1 MSFKKSSDLPMNSKR
16 LFEENEA
23 KIKFMNYKS
32 QNLIFFNDNLPHYEE
47 EDDSNKANLAEIGN
61 CPTKKLNF
69 FNGVNSFKRDNQEK
83 NFNSYLFQSK

>member
-23 KIKFMNYKS
+23 KIKLMNYKS
-32 QNLIFFNDNLPHYEE
+32 QNVIFFNDNLPHFEE
-47 EDDSNKANLAEIGN
+47 EDDNSNKANLAEIGN

-69 FNGVNSFKRDNQEK
+69 FKV
-83 NFNSYLFQSK
+83 

>member
-32 QNLIFFNDNLPHYEE
+32 QNVIFFNDNLPHYEE

-69 FNGVNSFKRDNQEK
+69 FNGVNSSNQEK

>member
-32 QNLIFFNDNLPHYEE
+32 QNVIFFNDNLPHFEE

-69 FNGVNSFKRDNQEK
+69 FNGVNSSNQEK

>member
-32 QNLIFFNDNLPHYEE
+32 QNVIFFNDNLPHFKE

-69 FNGVNSFKRDNQEK
+69 FNGVNSFNQGK